1 MTDPRHDPDMKRL
14 AAKYVW
20 WTPVETVLADGIP
33 GLVASVMELGTWE
46 DAALLLRHVGP
57 EPFREILRSPPPGAI
72 SDRSLAF
79 WHYRLGAS
87 ADVPP
92 PRARRR
98 FS

>member
-1 MTDPRHDPDMKRL
+1 MADPQRDPDMMRL

-20 WTPVETVLADGIP
+20 WTPAETVLADGFP

-46 DAALLLRHVGP
+46 DASLLLRHVGA
-57 EPFREILRSPPPGAI
+57 EPFREVLRSPPPGAI

-79 WHYRLGAS
+79 WHYRLGAP
-87 ADVPP
+87 ADAPP